1 MIQSDIPEE
10 KGCSSAAPDNDVSK
24 FVHAEAVEETVS
36 PTIAAESAGHEGT
49 TAKEDVPDASAR
61 DSVEK
66 SASAESPKIEA
77 NTSDLSDEWNLVVV
91 PASEGEPSIVPEKDQ
106 VSAAN
111 IPQEQVTAALLEAAK
126 KASSGSD
133 AETPQVVGIGVDG
146 KPVAIA
152 DFQELQRLQEEGA
165 LKGVVE
171 VQDGT
176 MNMLRKGAVAALGGS
191 MVGLGL
197 VMIPLPV
204 PLGVVVASS
213 GMAMLASEFD
223 SAREMNDKIMATTKR
238 HWEPLRDKVIQNI
251 EEMGGEG
258 RPTNIEQKNEEKPGA
273 RKEEVVVGGEGTSDG
288 IIIPI
293 LTSEEQRREE
303 ELAKQRAKAMRPP
316 NFMDQ
321 MRLGTGRFLA
331 RHFVPLL
338 KREKEGSDVSSI
350 PGADITVQSD
360 METSSDIDQIE
371 EAGAV
376 ETKSSGL
383 AQASEE
389 REREEEILS
398 QPVAA
403 QAKDENVNLAGS
415 L

>member
-1 MIQSDIPEE
+1 
-10 KGCSSAAPDNDVSK
+10 
-24 FVHAEAVEETVS
+24 
-36 PTIAAESAGHEGT
+36 
-49 TAKEDVPDASAR
+49 
-61 DSVEK
+61 
-66 SASAESPKIEA
+66 
-77 NTSDLSDEWNLVVV
+77 
-91 PASEGEPSIVPEKDQ
+91 
-106 VSAAN
+106 
-111 IPQEQVTAALLEAAK
+111 
-126 KASSGSD
+126 
-133 AETPQVVGIGVDG
+133 
-146 KPVAIA
+146 
-152 DFQELQRLQEEGA
+152 
-165 LKGVVE
+165 
-171 VQDGT
+171 
-176 MNMLRKGAVAALGGS
+176 